1 MMHEGLEVIV
11 FTREDTGL
19 SSLSIDVRVNKN
31 LSLCC
36 AIIDKKQIWYGNA
49 NFIGGYARMDD
60 EAIRFQDLNVAND
73 LLEFLYSNDIQS

>member
-1 MMHEGLEVIV
+1 MVHEGVEVIV
-11 FTREDTGL
+11 FTRKDTGL
-19 SSLSIDVRVNKN
+19 SSLGIELKINKS

-60 EAIRFQDLNVAND
+60 ETIRFQDSRVAND
-73 LLEFLYSNDIQS
+73 LLEFLYSDNIKS